1 MKRILIADSEP
12 YVLRVLRMSLEKEG
26 YAVELCTNGRAA
38 LDSIQHEPP
47 DVLITEIQMSLMD
60 GEELCRNIEQCMPE
74 RKFPI
79 FVLTSL
85 TEIEHR
91 EWSSRIGNLH
101 LLEKPVSVRELSRKL
116 ATNFTMRSAS

>member
-12 YVLRVLRMSLEKEG
+12 YVLRVLKMSLEKEG
-26 YAVELCTNGRAA
+26 YAVELCTNGREA

-74 RKFPI
+74 REFPI

-91 EWSSRIGNLH
+91 EWSDTIGNLH
-101 LLEKPVSVRELSRKL
+101 FFEKPVSVRELNRKL
-116 ATNFTMRSAS
+116 ATDFTMRSAS